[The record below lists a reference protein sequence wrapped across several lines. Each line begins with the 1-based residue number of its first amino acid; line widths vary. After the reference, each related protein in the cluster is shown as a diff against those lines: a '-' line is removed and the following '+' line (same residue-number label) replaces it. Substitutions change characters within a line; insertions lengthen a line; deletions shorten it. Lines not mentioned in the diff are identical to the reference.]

1 MKLPSRCFLCITLL
15 CGALAASLPAAP
27 ARAAEQAKSV
37 QESAGA
43 WDWKAIGKV
52 LAAVVAAAG
61 GIAAY
66 KKLIDKGKPEEA
78 AKLEVQQNF
87 KSRSDEDESA
97 RQYEQYRQSLIAE
110 HDQESLPSSTL
121 IQSITLPLS
130 GIFVSLRLSD
140 SPQTEAIND
149 HHAGKFHEADGERYR
164 TPQEVLRRAFED
176 ERRMLLVIG
185 APGSGKTTLLRH
197 YLLSMLKESKYDD
210 FSLQQLYTRD

>member
-1 MKLPSRCFLCITLL
+1 MKLPGRCFLCIMLL

-27 ARAAEQAKSV
+27 ACAAEQEKSL

-43 WDWKAIGKV
+43 WDWSVFWTAVGA
-52 LAAVVAAAG
+52 LAAVAAV
-61 GIAAY
+61 IVVFKP
-66 KKLIDKGKPEEA
+66 KKIKIEAIEELTA
-78 AKLEVQQNF
+78 TQNF
-87 KSRSDEDESA
+87 KSRSDQEESA
-97 RQYEQYRQSLIAE
+97 RQYEGYRQSLIAE

-140 SPQTEAIND
+140 SPQTEVIND
-149 HHAGKFHEADGERYR
+149 HTGKFREADGERYR

-197 YLLSMLKESKYDD
+197 YLLSLLKEGKYDD
-210 FSLQQLYTRD
+210 FGFQPATALHEG